1 VDVSSPHQPIHS
13 WKDFLLHLLT
23 ITIGLFIALTL
34 EAAVEAMHH
43 RHLVREARANLQAE
57 MVENRKLY
65 AINVLKLQLNRN
77 QLAHDIEQ
85 LRELRDGRKL
95 DNADLSWTWDWN
107 SYRDAAWK
115 TAHESGAVSYMDS
128 ESISTYSTVYAQ
140 QDYVN
145 ATAVAILN
153 EESRVGAPLAA
164 TKDAAKLNAAE
175 LESLLVRSAE
185 IDLSF
190 ALLQSTTMKAL
201 DNNYQQALASP

>member
-1 VDVSSPHQPIHS
+1 MEISPPQQPIHS

-34 EAAVEAMHH
+34 EAAVESMHH
-43 RHLVREARANLQAE
+43 RHLVRQADASLRRE
-57 MVENRKLY
+57 IGDNRKLY

-77 QLAHDIEQ
+77 QLAHDIDQ

-95 DNADLSWTWDWN
+95 DNANLSWTWDWN

-153 EESRVGAPLAA
+153 EESRVGAPLQAA
-164 TKDAAKLNAAE
+164 RDPARLNAAE
-175 LESLLVRSAE
+175 LEALLVRSAE
-185 IDLSF
+185 IDLGF
-190 ALLQSTTMKAL
+190 ASLQSTMKAL
-201 DNNYQQALASP
+201 DNNYQEALSAP

>member
-1 VDVSSPHQPIHS
+1 VDVSPPQQPIHS
-13 WKDFLLHLLT
+13 WKDFVLHLLT

-34 EAAVEAMHH
+34 EAAIESMHH
-43 RHLVREARANLQAE
+43 RHLVREARANLQGE
-57 MVENRKLY
+57 IVENRKLY
-65 AINVLKLQLNRN
+65 AINVLKLQLNRS

-95 DNADLSWTWDWN
+95 DNVDLSWSWDWN

-128 ESISTYSTVYAQ
+128 ASLSTYSTVYAQ

-145 ATAVAILN
+145 ATVVALLN

-164 TKDAAKLNAAE
+164 AKDPAKLNATE
-175 LESLLVRSAE
+175 IENLLIRSAE
-185 IDLSF
+185 IDLGF
-190 ALLQSTTMKAL
+190 ASLQGTMKAL
-201 DNNYQQALASP
+201 DNNYQEALASP

>member
-1 VDVSSPHQPIHS
+1 VDVSPPQQPIGS

-34 EAAVEAMHH
+34 EAAIESMHH

-57 MVENRKLY
+57 MVDNRKLY

-95 DNADLSWTWDWN
+95 DNANLSWAWDWN

-128 ESISTYSTVYAQ
+128 ESISIYSTVYSQ

-164 TKDAAKLNAAE
+164 AKDPAKLNAAE
-175 LESLLVRSAE
+175 LETLLIRSAE

-190 ALLQSTTMKAL
+190 ASLQTTMKAL
-201 DNNYQQALASP
+201 DNNYQEALTAP

>member
-1 VDVSSPHQPIHS
+1 MDVSPPQQPIHS
-13 WKDFLLHLLT
+13 WKDFVLHLLT

-34 EAAVEAMHH
+34 EAAIESMHH
-43 RHLVREARANLQAE
+43 RHLVREARANLQGE
-57 MVENRKLY
+57 IVENRKLY
-65 AINVLKLQLNRN
+65 AINVLKLQLNRS

-95 DNADLSWTWDWN
+95 DNVDLSWSWDWN

-128 ESISTYSTVYAQ
+128 ASLSTYSTVYAQ

-145 ATAVAILN
+145 ATVVALLN

-164 TKDAAKLNAAE
+164 AKDPAKLNSAE
-175 LESLLVRSAE
+175 LETLLIRSAE
-185 IDLSF
+185 IDLGF
-190 ALLQSTTMKAL
+190 ASLQGTMKAL
-201 DNNYQQALASP
+201 DNNYQEALASP

>member
-1 VDVSSPHQPIHS
+1 VDVSPPQQPIHS

-23 ITIGLFIALTL
+23 ITVGLFIALTL
-34 EAAVEAMHH
+34 EAAIESMHH
-43 RHLVREARANLQAE
+43 RHLVREARANLQGE
-57 MVENRKLY
+57 IVENRKLY
-65 AINVLKLQLNRN
+65 AVNVLKLQLNRN

-85 LRELRDGRKL
+85 LRELRDGGKP
-95 DNADLSWTWDWN
+95 DNVDLSWNWDWN

-128 ESISTYSTVYAQ
+128 ASISTYSTVYAQ

-164 TKDAAKLNAAE
+164 AKQVAKLNAAE
-175 LESLLVRSAE
+175 LQTLLIRSAE
-185 IDLSF
+185 IDLGF
-190 ALLQSTTMKAL
+190 ASLQSTMKAL
-201 DNNYQQALASP
+201 DNNYQEALASP

>member
-1 VDVSSPHQPIHS
+1 VDVSPPQQPIHS

-23 ITIGLFIALTL
+23 ITVGLFIALTL
-34 EAAVEAMHH
+34 EAAIESMHH
-43 RHLVREARANLQAE
+43 RHLVREARANLQGE
-57 MVENRKLY
+57 IVENRKLY
-65 AINVLKLQLNRN
+65 AVNVLKLQLNRN
-77 QLAHDIEQ
+77 QLAHDIEL

-128 ESISTYSTVYAQ
+128 GSISTYSTVYAQ

-164 TKDAAKLNAAE
+164 AKDPAKLNSAE
-175 LESLLVRSAE
+175 LENLLIRSAE
-185 IDLSF
+185 IDLGF
-190 ALLQSTTMKAL
+190 ASLQSTMKAL
-201 DNNYQQALASP
+201 DNNYQEALASP

>member
-1 VDVSSPHQPIHS
+1 VDVSPPQQPIHS

-34 EAAVEAMHH
+34 EAAIESMHH
-43 RHLVREARANLQAE
+43 RHLVRAARANLQGEVA
-57 MVENRKLY
+57 ENRKLY

-95 DNADLSWTWDWN
+95 DNANLSWAWDWN

-115 TAHESGAVSYMDS
+115 TAHESGAVSYMDP
-128 ESISTYSTVYAQ
+128 ELISTYSTVYAQ

-153 EESRVGAPLAA
+153 EESRVGAPLEAA
-164 TKDAAKLNAAE
+164 KDPSKLNAAE
-175 LESLLVRSAE
+175 LETLLIRSAE
-185 IDLSF
+185 IDLGF
-190 ALLQSTTMKAL
+190 ASLQGTMRAL
-201 DNNYQQALASP
+201 DNNYQEALPPP

>member
-1 VDVSSPHQPIHS
+1 MEVSPPQQPIHS

-34 EAAVEAMHH
+34 EAAVESMHH
-43 RHLVREARANLQAE
+43 RHMVREARQSLRREIVDNH
-57 MVENRKLY
+57 KLY
-65 AINVLKLQLNRN
+65 ANNVLKLQLNRS
-77 QLAHDIEQ
+77 QLSHDIDQ

-95 DNADLSWTWDWN
+95 DSPNLSWGWDWN

-115 TAHESGAVSYMDS
+115 TARESGAVSYMDS
-128 ESISTYSTVYAQ
+128 DLISTYSTVYSQ

-153 EESRVGAPLAA
+153 EESRVGASLEVAR
-164 TKDAAKLNAAE
+164 DAAKLNSTE
-175 LESLLVRSAE
+175 IETLLIRSAE

-190 ALLQSTTMKAL
+190 ATLQSTMKAL
-201 DNNYQQALASP
+201 DDNYADALKGP

>member
-1 VDVSSPHQPIHS
+1 MEVSPPHQPIHS

-34 EAAVEAMHH
+34 EAAVESMHH
-43 RHLVREARANLQAE
+43 RHLVREARQSLRRETVDNH
-57 MVENRKLY
+57 KLY
-65 AINVLKLQLNRN
+65 ANNVLKLQLNRS
-77 QLAHDIEQ
+77 QLSHDIEQ

-95 DNADLSWTWDWN
+95 DSANLSWGWDWN

-115 TAHESGAVSYMDS
+115 TARESGAVSYMDS
-128 ESISTYSTVYAQ
+128 DSISTYSTVYSQ

-153 EESRVGAPLAA
+153 EESRVGASLEVAR
-164 TKDAAKLNAAE
+164 DAAKLNSTE
-175 LESLLVRSAE
+175 IETLLVRSAE

-190 ALLQSTTMKAL
+190 ATLQSTMKAL
-201 DNNYQQALASP
+201 DDNYAEALKGP

>member
-1 VDVSSPHQPIHS
+1 VEISPPQQPIHS

-34 EAAVEAMHH
+34 EAAVESMHH
-43 RHLVREARANLQAE
+43 RHLVRQADASLRRE
-57 MVENRKLY
+57 IGDNRKLY

-77 QLAHDIEQ
+77 QLAHDIDQ

-95 DNADLSWTWDWN
+95 DNANLSWTWDWN

-153 EESRVGAPLAA
+153 EESRVGAPLQAA
-164 TKDAAKLNAAE
+164 RDPARLNAAE
-175 LESLLVRSAE
+175 LEALLVRSAE
-185 IDLSF
+185 IDLGF
-190 ALLQSTTMKAL
+190 ASLQSTMKAL
-201 DNNYQQALASP
+201 DNNYQEALSAP

>member
-1 VDVSSPHQPIHS
+1 MEVSPPQQPIHS

-34 EAAVEAMHH
+34 EAAVESMHH
-43 RHLVREARANLQAE
+43 RHMVREARQSLRREIVDNH
-57 MVENRKLY
+57 KLY
-65 AINVLKLQLNRN
+65 ANNVLKLQLNRS
-77 QLAHDIEQ
+77 QLSHDIDQ

-95 DNADLSWTWDWN
+95 DSANLGWGWDWN

-115 TAHESGAVSYMDS
+115 TTRESGAVSYMDS
-128 ESISTYSTVYAQ
+128 DLISTYSTVYGQ

-153 EESRVGAPLAA
+153 EESRAGASLEVAH
-164 TKDAAKLNAAE
+164 DAAKLNPME
-175 LESLLVRSAE
+175 IETLLIRSAE

-190 ALLQSTTMKAL
+190 ATLQSTMKAL
-201 DNNYQQALASP
+201 DDNYAEALKGP